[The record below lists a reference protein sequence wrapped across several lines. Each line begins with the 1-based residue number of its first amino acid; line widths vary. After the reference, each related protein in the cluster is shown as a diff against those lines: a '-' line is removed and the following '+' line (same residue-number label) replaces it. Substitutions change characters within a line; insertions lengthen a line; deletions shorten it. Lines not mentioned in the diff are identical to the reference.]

1 MGFNKPLTVKV
12 KKVLHHVGDWVKVK
26 KRSSRSSTYLMTEPQ
41 NWAGLFF
48 VGTTVSDSPHCSPLG
63 VSKISII
70 DLFRMVLHAAERV
83 RAPRNPYGGAVSP
96 GPVVE
101 VGCYLRYS

>member
-1 MGFNKPLTVKV
+1 
-12 KKVLHHVGDWVKVK
+12 
-26 KRSSRSSTYLMTEPQ
+26 MTEPQ

-70 DLFRMVLHAAERV
+70 DLFRMALYAAERV
-83 RAPRNPYGGAVSP
+83 RAARNPYGGAVSP

-101 VGCYLRYS
+101 VGCYLRYL